1 MFAFAKMICT
11 AAILMLSAN
20 LRGAQRAGPET
31 STAHDIDVIP
41 DAFMTRWLVCG
52 PFPVLEGQQKAE
64 ETLLRQAFDRDFLA
78 EHGGESGIQP
88 TVGMMHG
95 PCRWQLVSA
104 TRDIVDL
111 AKLCGPKGFAVAYLW
126 AEIEVPT
133 ETKGLLGV
141 GSDDAV
147 KLWLNR
153 HLLHEN
159 WTFRGLLKDQD
170 IVPVTFQRGKNQLL
184 AKIQNG
190 TSSWEFCCRL
200 LGPTAMKDA
209 LLSATGKGDKDAV
222 KALLENRADVHGRD
236 AQGHTP
242 LHKAVRSGSKEA
254 VELLLAAQAD
264 INARTA
270 DGVTPLYLAKR
281 TGHNSAAELL
291 LACGADP
298 AIQPAD
304 KSVQVDAVFLDWARG
319 ETPGAAVAVIQDGK
333 MVHKKGY
340 GLANLEQ
347 GAPCTPQTKFRI
359 VSLTKAFTAMA
370 VMILHER
377 GLLNID
383 NAVCKYLPDY
393 PKGDKI
399 TIRQLLT
406 HTSGVQE
413 PVPTGEMFALLPKM
427 SLSLEKRYVMC
438 RDEPLEFN
446 PGERWSYTNA
456 GYIVLGYLI
465 EKVSG
470 QTYEMFLQEN
480 IFKPLGMSNT
490 GYDHP
495 GAVLQHRAA
504 GYSREG
510 GTVKNATYFDMSI
523 FGPSGAL
530 YSTIEDMTLWD
541 QALYGDTLV
550 KAELLRQAFT
560 GAKLNDG
567 TTADYGFGWVLGKN
581 RGLDE
586 IRATG
591 MAPGFMAQIVRI
603 PAQRFS
609 VIILSN
615 CDALDALD
623 LAHEIA
629 EIYLWEIMTP
639 REP

>member
-1 MFAFAKMICT
+1 MFPCITKTCVVVILAASTSLPEAPEAGEGT
-11 AAILMLSAN
+11 AVACY
-20 LRGAQRAGPET
+20 AGLAP
-31 STAHDIDVIP
+31 DI
-41 DAFMTRWLVCG
+41 FMMRWLVCG
-52 PFPVLEGQQKAE
+52 PFPVLEGQQKPE
-64 ETLLRQAFDRDFLA
+64 EALLRQAFDRDFLT
-78 EHGGESGIQP
+78 EQGGENGIQP
-88 TVGMMHG
+88 SVGMAHG
-95 PCRWQLVSA
+95 PCRWQLVSLSRA
-104 TRDIVDL
+104 TVDL
-111 AKLCGPKGFAVAYLW
+111 AGLCGPKDFAVAYLW
-126 AEIEVPT
+126 AEIDMPA

-147 KLWLNR
+147 KLWLNG

-159 WTFRGLLKDQD
+159 WAFRGLLKDQD
-170 IVPVTFQRGKNQLL
+170 VVPVTFPKGRNRLL
-184 AKIQNG
+184 ARIQNG

-200 LGPTAMKDA
+200 LGPAAMRDA
-209 LLSATGKGDKDAV
+209 LLSAAGKGNKDTV
-222 KALLENRADVHGRD
+222 KALLGNKADVNNRG

-242 LHKAVRSGSKEA
+242 LHQAVRSGSKET
-254 VELLLAAQAD
+254 VELLLSMGAE
-264 INARTA
+264 INAKTA
-270 DGVTPLYLAKR
+270 DGVTPLCLAKR
-281 TGHNSAAELL
+281 TGHRSVAELL
-291 LACGADP
+291 LARGADP
-298 AIQPAD
+298 ALQPAD
-304 KSVQVDAVFLDWARG
+304 KSAQVDALFRDWSRG
-319 ETPGAAVAVIQDGK
+319 ETPGAAVAVVQDGK
-333 MVHKKGY
+333 MVLKKGY
-340 GLANLEQ
+340 GLVNLEQ
-347 GAPCTPQTKFRI
+347 GTPCTPQTKFRI

-377 GLLNID
+377 GTLNLDDTIG
-383 NAVCKYLPDY
+383 KHLPDY

-413 PVPTGEMFALLPKM
+413 PVPSGEMFALLPKM
-427 SLSLEKRYVMC
+427 SLPLEKRYIMC

-456 GYIVLGYLI
+456 GYIVLGYLV

-470 QTYEMFLQEN
+470 QSYEMFLQEN
-480 IFKPLGMSNT
+480 IFRPLGMSNT

-495 GAVLQHRAA
+495 DVVLQHRAA

-510 GTVKNATYFDMSI
+510 AAYKNATYFDMSI
-523 FGPSGAL
+523 FGPSGVL
-530 YSTIEDMTLWD
+530 YSTIEDMALWD
-541 QALYGDTLV
+541 QALYGETLV
-550 KAELLRQAFT
+550 KAEILRQAFT
-560 GAKLNDG
+560 RAKLNDG

-581 RGLDE
+581 RGLEE

-615 CDALDALD
+615 CDALDALN

-629 EIYLWEIMTP
+629 EIYLWEVMAP